1 MLFHL
6 YCLQN
11 ANYLLLVQ
19 QFGDWFWFM
28 WNDTFR
34 SLENDESGF
43 GCFIINLSL
52 CFWRSSWFSV
62 SFLCS
67 WQTNTCFFIGYLS
80 CDLFFTQN
88 LSNTFH
94 RGVFLYL
101 VMLLEINTES
111 NNLRFSVPEICLWEH
126 FYKFLTSKVF
136 QKFCSFWSICCNML
150 LSFFTKTTIWFHN
163 WVTSEMAAISSNMPF
178 FFIYLLLSF
187 VFWLILNQQLLSLN
201 FQIMF

>member
-11 ANYLLLVQ
+11 VNYLLLVW

-28 WNDTFR
+28 WNDSFR

-52 CFWRSSWFSV
+52 YFWRSSWFSV
-62 SFLCS
+62 SFLRS
-67 WQTNTCFFIGYLS
+67 QQTNTCFFIGYLS
-80 CDLFFTQN
+80 CDLCFTQN

-101 VMLLEINTES
+101 VMLLAGKKHWKQQPLFFRSWNLSLEAFLQISDKQNIPKFLFLLVHLLQYAPQLLHKN
-111 NNLRFSVPEICLWEH
+111 NNLVSYLSYQWNGCYIFQHAIFLHILACLLFSDL
-126 FYKFLTSKVF
+126 F
-136 QKFCSFWSICCNML
+136 
-150 LSFFTKTTIWFHN
+150 
-163 WVTSEMAAISSNMPF
+163 
-178 FFIYLLLSF
+178 
-187 VFWLILNQQLLSLN
+187 
-201 FQIMF
+201 

>member
-1 MLFHL
+1 MLITFSWSDNL
-6 YCLQN
+6 ETN
-11 ANYLLLVQ
+11 FFK
-19 QFGDWFWFM
+19 FGGFK
-28 WNDTFR
+28 

-52 CFWRSSWFSV
+52 YFWRSSWFSV
-62 SFLCS
+62 SFLRS

-80 CDLFFTQN
+80 CDLCFTQN
-88 LSNTFH
+88 LSNTFR

-111 NNLRFSVPEICLWEH
+111 NNLCFSVPEICLWEH

-178 FFIYLLLSF
+178 FFIHLLLSF
-187 VFWLILNQQLLSLN
+187 VFWLILNQQLLLLN